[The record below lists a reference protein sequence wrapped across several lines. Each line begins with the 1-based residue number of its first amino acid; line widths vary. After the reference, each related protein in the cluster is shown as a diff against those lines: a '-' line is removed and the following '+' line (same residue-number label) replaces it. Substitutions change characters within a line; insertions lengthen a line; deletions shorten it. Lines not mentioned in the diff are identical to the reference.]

1 MPELVGNDYLCPLV
15 LRKPVGVAADPVVHA
30 DLHGAG
36 RQELLKARLA
46 DLPCGEP
53 VTGYQRRSFCICYR
67 KVGIFR
73 RFAIQDA

>member
-1 MPELVGNDYLCPLV
+1 
-15 LRKPVGVAADPVVHA
+15 
-30 DLHGAG
+30 
-36 RQELLKARLA
+36 
-46 DLPCGEP
+46 